1 VSARRTT
8 AADPVAGATSVQG
21 HLKRV
26 EDQLGTQMVGH
37 RPADDPPGEQVLHVR
52 VLDVREVQEP
62 SQVET

>member
-1 VSARRTT
+1 
-8 AADPVAGATSVQG
+8 VAGATSVQG

-52 VLDVREVQEP
+52 VLHVREVQEP